1 MQWTTVIRG
10 AVASVDRDQPVSEI
24 KTMEEVAAEP
34 FSRRS
39 GIGYLLGFF
48 ATCALVLAAM
58 GIYAVLAY
66 SVTRRTQEIGIRMA
80 LGAQRAS
87 VIRMVMGQAMRLVL
101 LGLAIGL
108 GAAFGLARTIS
119 SLMFG
124 TRVYD
129 VGTWAGVSMLLIAVA
144 ALASY
149 IPARRATQVA
159 PLDALRCE

>member
-1 MQWTTVIRG
+1 
-10 AVASVDRDQPVSEI
+10 
-24 KTMEEVAAEP
+24 
-34 FSRRS
+34 
-39 GIGYLLGFF
+39 
-48 ATCALVLAAM
+48 
-58 GIYAVLAY
+58 
-66 SVTRRTQEIGIRMA
+66 MA

-129 VGTWAGVSMLLIAVA
+129 MGTWAGVSLLLIAVA